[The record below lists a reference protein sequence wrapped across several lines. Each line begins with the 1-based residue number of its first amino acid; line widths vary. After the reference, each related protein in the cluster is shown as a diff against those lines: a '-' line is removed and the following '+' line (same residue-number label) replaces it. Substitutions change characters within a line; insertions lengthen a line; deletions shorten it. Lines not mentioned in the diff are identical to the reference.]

1 MQASDDRGEQS
12 TGAVKWLEYFELLL
26 NFKADDAADESQ
38 WEPENP
44 FVDDKVH
51 MCPITQQ
58 CDYH

>member
-1 MQASDDRGEQS
+1 MAGQ
-12 TGAVKWLEYFELLL
+12 LL
-26 NFKADDAADESQ
+26 NVKADDAADESQ

-58 CDYH
+58 CATELDMTIKQMSNNKAS